1 MFLFLSLFSLAPGV
15 ISNAKDTPVQKTDP
29 KNDKTGN
36 TRQNSAQG
44 STNAYLQIIPVSSDK
59 GYFLN
64 KIVSKLKMISNAKAT
79 PVEKAVPK
87 NDKTDQARPTNDG
100 NSYLIFVWNILSSNT
115 EISDFALKPIDDR
128 LNVASSDK
136 GLVSVVKI
144 CT

>member
-64 KIVSKLKMISNAKAT
+64 KIVSKLKMISNAKAI
-79 PVEKAVPK
+79 PVEKTDPK
-87 NDKTDQARPTNDG
+87 NDKIDQARPTNDG
-100 NSYLIFVWNILSSNT
+100 NSYLIFV
-115 EISDFALKPIDDR
+115 
-128 LNVASSDK
+128 
-136 GLVSVVKI
+136 
-144 CT
+144 